1 MTKLC
6 GIVLAAGLRVLED
19 AGSTAHDVII
29 VTPVDMLPAEVG
41 THRTLL
47 AHLTGTALAVT
58 PLYGGRGGHP
68 VIAHRAL
75 FAPYHEPPAGAL
87 PALREVLATA
97 SADRRRVE
105 VDDPR
110 VLGDLDEPSDV
121 RALRRS
127 AAR

>member
-58 PLYGGRGGHP
+58 PLYGGRGAHP
-68 VIAHRAL
+68 VIAHRA
-75 FAPYHEPPAGAL
+75 
-87 PALREVLATA
+87 
-97 SADRRRVE
+97 SRV
-105 VDDPR
+105 
-110 VLGDLDEPSDV
+110 V
-121 RALRRS
+121 RAVSRAAS
-127 AAR
+127 GCATGTPGGAGDGVCGQAARRGR